1 MQCSGSTVHPT
12 MFYQALLLKDPWRS
26 LLQVIDSL
34 VRHFMRCHDDER
46 QMPVV
51 WHQTLLC
58 FVQRYKDDIRQE
70 DRELLRKLCQVGGC

>member
-1 MQCSGSTVHPT
+1 V
-12 MFYQALLLKDPWRS
+12 
-26 LLQVIDSL
+26 QVIDSL

-58 FVQRYKDDIRQE
+58 FVQRYRDDIRAE
-70 DRELLRKLCQVGGC
+70 DRELLRKLTQVRRETGPARLGAGLLVGGGEGGRGGA

>member
-1 MQCSGSTVHPT
+1 
-12 MFYQALLLKDPWRS
+12 
-26 LLQVIDSL
+26 VIDSL

-70 DRELLRKLCQVGGC
+70 DKTLLRKLTQVGGGGGLSCCCLALHGSSYWC